1 MSFFNKKEDVLHIE
15 LTPLGRHLLSLGKL
29 KPHSYKFFDDDILYD
44 SNSGGFSEAQN
55 KTHERI
61 IKNTPKLR
69 HNGNIN
75 GIETNSNSSLLSN
88 TFDGFY
94 TGPEHKK
101 LRKYYN
107 KESHERYT
115 EHIGTAKNDTERAP
129 SLKVDLFN
137 GEISSASKFLETDIN
152 PKHIPQINIDINY
165 RVKILNFDEVEGIQQ
180 TTDYKSKYK
189 SVENNGKVLVAEPEI
204 PLIRIISEGDFDIK
218 DAFDIT
224 CYKITNG
231 SSGITYNQM
240 KFVPDPQKIINDIL
254 VDEPQTPESL
264 PPALNVLDNLDFKK
278 QDSNYSEY
286 YFTIERDREISDE
299 DYCNTIG
306 SLEVKNIYL
315 DEPIRCPDQT
325 QQNVSYN
332 PYLSKISE
340 IDEKDCN
347 DG

>member
-29 KPHSYKFFDDDILYD
+29 KPHSYRFFDDDILYD
-44 SNSGGFSEAQN
+44 SNSGGFSEVQN
-55 KTHERI
+55 QTHKRI
-61 IKNTPKLR
+61 IVDTPKLR

-75 GIETNSNSSLLSN
+75 GIETNANSSLLSN

-94 TGPEHKK
+94 VGPQHKK
-101 LRKYYN
+101 LRKYYK

-115 EHIGTAKNDTERAP
+115 EYIGTAKNDTDLAP

-137 GEISSASKFLETDIN
+137 GEVSSATKFLETNIN
-152 PKHIPQINIDINY
+152 PKHIPQINVDVEY
-165 RVKILNFDEVEGIQQ
+165 RIQILNFDEVENIEQVS
-180 TTDYKSKYK
+180 DYKDKYK
-189 SVENNGKVLVAEPEI
+189 SQDFDGKVLVATPEI
-204 PLIRIISEGDFDIK
+204 PLIRVVSEGDLDIK
-218 DAFDIT
+218 DAFEIT
-224 CYKITNG
+224 CFKVTSG
-231 SSGITYNQM
+231 SAGETYDQM
-240 KFVPDPQKIINDIL
+240 KFVPEVQKIVNDIL
-254 VDEPQTPESL
+254 IDEQQSPESL

-278 QDSNYSEY
+278 QDPNYSEY

-299 DYCNTIG
+299 DYCATLG

-315 DEPIRCPDQT
+315 DEPIRCPDEA

-340 IDEKDCN
+340 IDNEDCN
-347 DG
+347 DA